1 MSDFVAPKIGQKVR
15 VIMDRSD
22 YIRTSLVW
30 QPSTMT
36 ITGVVVTSEDFD
48 MPRTFRVKAE
58 NHTIAI
64 PVIPY
69 QDVIEIEVLGQEI
82 TESMIVTSLEQEKF
96 ASAFIEAATSK
107 QSNKPVDPDAP
118 VKVSD
123 TVYQVTGSRGDLYT
137 VTKIRDNWS
146 CSCIAGLHGR
156 RCRHASKVEKFTT
169 SI

>member
-1 MSDFVAPKIGQKVR
+1 MSEFVTPKIGQKVK
-15 VIMDRSD
+15 VVLDRSD

-36 ITGVVVTSEDFD
+36 ITGVVVVSEDFD
-48 MPRTFRVKAE
+48 MPRTFRVAAE
-58 NHTIAI
+58 NHTIAV

-69 QDVIEIEVLGQEI
+69 QDVIEVEVFGHVV
-82 TESMIVTSLEQEKF
+82 TEASIVASLEQEKF

-107 QSNKPVDPDAP
+107 PSNKPVDPDAP

-137 VTKIRDNWS
+137 VTKIGDRWI
-146 CSCIAGLHGR
+146 CGCIAGLHGKN
-156 RCRHASKVEKFTT
+156 CKHAKKVELFCN
-169 SI
+169 S